1 MRYPNIRAGQGSF
14 VSIVPPEV
22 ACVEKPAG
30 LPGAVEALHP
40 LEVPI
45 IQNFA
50 SRRAAE
56 FAEGRACVREALRL
70 FSQCTVTP
78 QGRALSEA
86 PILRAEN
93 RAPVWP
99 EGIVGSITHCEGIR
113 AAAIADA
120 TRLEGLGIDA
130 EPVQELSRAVASEV
144 LLSEEL
150 AEARSEEFLPRV
162 EAETTMFSA
171 KESLFKVWSPA
182 TGRWLGFEEARV
194 RIEPDGRLDITVLA
208 DHPDKFSRIQ
218 GRWLTDGNLTR
229 TAVWIAT
236 QR

>member
-1 MRYPNIRAGQGSF
+1 MNN
-14 VSIVPPEV
+14 PEV
-22 ACVEKPAG
+22 PGLSAFSLLLPEYVTCVELPEG
-30 LPGAVEALHP
+30 IPGALETLHP
-40 LEVPI
+40 QEAACASD
-45 IQNFA
+45 FA

-56 FAEGRACVREALRL
+56 FAEGRACAREALRL
-70 FSQCTVTP
+70 FSQGTVTP

-150 AEARSEEFLPRV
+150 SEARSEEFLPRV
-162 EAETTMFSA
+162 EAETTMFSV

-182 TGRWLGFEEARV
+182 TGMWLGFEEARV

-218 GRWLTDGNLTR
+218 GRWLTDGNLAR